1 MSKPCCAHQ
10 VIVLCATAGQPGSS
24 HRAYLAPKLPSWR
37 EPEERHGCV
46 NSSST
51 PYTMP
56 SRSRSRANLPGG
68 TCLLELGC
76 RGCQVVQARYYSVC
90 WYSQHEWDRATVL
103 RQSDILEPC
112 IALSGHVPEAAQGLS
127 RAEGGGDPSRWVML
141 ETSPLTTPTC
151 GGYAEFM
158 PEESKLQ
165 TQHATTPW
173 LAAGCDALL
182 SNPWDPQHS
191 RSELANSLPYRPS
204 HVIRPRSS
212 PWFLRGGQRIG
223 HLGMGSFSGEVP
235 RVSVQASPAP
245 VSIPCIDRKS
255 VV

>member
-1 MSKPCCAHQ
+1 M
-10 VIVLCATAGQPGSS
+10 
-24 HRAYLAPKLPSWR
+24 
-37 EPEERHGCV
+37 
-46 NSSST
+46 
-51 PYTMP
+51 
-56 SRSRSRANLPGG
+56 
-68 TCLLELGC
+68 ELGC

-245 VSIPCIDRKS
+245 VSIPCMVQMYRSPLDEGGTATKITMVYTSDPPQNLSRS
-255 VV
+255 SRSALELTLASWRLGNLPQLASGIGRWPEGACEERRP